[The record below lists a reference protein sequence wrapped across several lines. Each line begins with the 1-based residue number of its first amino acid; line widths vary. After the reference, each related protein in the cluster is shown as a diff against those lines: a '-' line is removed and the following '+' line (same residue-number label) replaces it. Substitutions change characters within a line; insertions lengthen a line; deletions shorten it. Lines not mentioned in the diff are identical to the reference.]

1 MKIVSDVNAVLYIL
15 LTLFYFYQG
24 VYVLIALIGKKK
36 KNNIKED
43 NAALHKYA
51 FIIAA
56 RNENAVI
63 GNLIDSIKNQNYPK
77 ELIDVI
83 VVADN
88 CTDNTAEISRQH
100 GAIVYERFN
109 NILVGKGYAMD
120 YVFNKIKEEHGDYT
134 CYDGYFVFDADNVI
148 DKNYVKEM
156 NNGKETVTDI
166 KYLNNPRM
174 MIKTS
179 CAVSGTGYLVD
190 SSIIKKN
197 HGWKCNLLTED
208 IEFTVTNILD
218 GEKVGYCGSAM
229 FYDEQPTTFRQSWN
243 QRMRWTKGFYQVL
256 FKYGKDLF
264 ITMFKEKRMFISCYD
279 MIMTLAPATLLTLGT
294 ILLNIVLL
302 LCSGFNPV
310 LFKQIFRPTILA
322 ILFGFFNFY
331 MMLLVIGLITLI
343 TEWKKILAPG
353 RKKILYL
360 FSFPLFI
367 ATYIPISI
375 VALFKK
381 VEWKPI
387 PHTVVKTI
395 DDLSMPQYKE

>member
-120 YVFNKIKEEHGDYT
+120 YVFNKIKEEYGDYT

-148 DKNYVKEM
+148 DVNYVKEM
-156 NNGKETVTDI
+156 NKVFDSGYKVVTSYRNSKNYDTNWI
-166 KYLNNPRM
+166 TAGYSLWFIREAKYLNNPRM

-264 ITMFKEKRMFISCYD
+264 ITMFKEKRMFVSCYD

-302 LCSGFNPV
+302 LCF
-310 LFKQIFRPTILA
+310 
-322 ILFGFFNFY
+322 
-331 MMLLVIGLITLI
+331 LVSLT
-343 TEWKKILAPG
+343 
-353 RKKILYL
+353 
-360 FSFPLFI
+360 
-367 ATYIPISI
+367 SI
-375 VALFKK
+375 
-381 VEWKPI
+381 
-387 PHTVVKTI
+387 
-395 DDLSMPQYKE
+395 